1 MGPAGAEADAEE
13 IGMREAGHHAR
24 MRHGVP
30 ATLRHGHALALG
42 GVARDRRFDVD
53 RTLAQ
58 VPPHDRRIHALDGA
72 SFDCAR
78 EPAVREIGL
87 RDDQQSGR
95 VAIEPVHDAGAAFRG
110 TSRKLGAPPH
120 QHIYLRVVPMTW
132 PRMADETGGF
142 VEDGEVLV
150 FKDEPQLRV
159 RRGERPR
166 RFLFREL
173 HRDLDP
179 GLEHRGCTQRLA
191 ARGHAFIGDEASGL
205 CTRDGELVGEE
216 AIEAFSRANN
226 TEGDVQGS
234 AARASLARCCARPS
248 CQSESPRAMAPIVMA
263 ESATLK
269 VGQRH
274 APTPTSTKSTTPC
287 ALRMRSMRLPTAP
300 PQTSA
305 SASSRKRSPGRVLR
319 TSEASTNSATT
330 ASAMK
335 IQRELSPTCRPKA
348 APSL

>member
-1 MGPAGAEADAEE
+1 MRQMHTDLMGAGGAEAYTQE
-13 IGMREAGHHAR
+13 IGMREAGYKTR
-24 MRHGVP
+24 VCHGMP
-30 ATLRHGHALALG
+30 ATLCHRHAFALCG
-42 GVARDRRFDVD
+42 MTRDRRLDVN
-53 RTLAQ
+53 RTFAQ
-58 VPPHDRRIHALDGA
+58 VPPHNRRIHAFDGA

-78 EPAVREIGL
+78 QSAVREIGL
-87 RDDQQSGR
+87 RHYQQSGR
-95 VAIEPVHDAGAAFRG
+95 VAIEPVHDPGAPFGASPRE
-110 TSRKLGAPPH
+110 LGAPPH
-120 QHIYLRVVPMTW
+120 QHIHERVVPVTG
-132 PRMADETGGF
+132 PRMNHETGGL
-142 VEDGEVLV
+142 VEHGEVLV
-150 FKDEPQLRV
+150 LVDEPQLRV
-159 RRGERPR
+159 RRGVGPR
-166 RFLFREL
+166 RCCFRKL

-179 GLEHRGCTQRLA
+179 RLEHRRCAQRFA
-191 ARGHAFIGDEASGL
+191 ARGHAALGDEASGL
-205 CTRDGELVGEE
+205 CAREGELVGEE
-216 AIEAFSRANN
+216 TVEAFSRANN

-263 ESATLK
+263 ESATLN
-269 VGQRH
+269 VGKRH

-305 SASSRKRSPGRVLR
+305 SASS
-319 TSEASTNSATT
+319 ATT